1 MMRYLAILVWVGI
14 TSGTAAAQAVF
25 PPDPLWVAFPCAGDV
40 MTDRLGDDP
49 EFLGEL
55 DIVGDIR
62 APAAF
67 HSADVD
73 FLYLRL
79 RLDEDPA
86 PAGIPAP
93 FSWGFELD
101 LDGDLATY
109 EVLVLVDGV
118 ADSVVLFDNTATT
131 LANDPADPADLPPIA
146 TYPFAA
152 AARSID
158 AETATP
164 FGDGA
169 DFFLDIAVPWEDLRT
184 LGLDHTTRVS
194 VWVGS
199 SDLADGLDGDLAC
212 HDGGSGA
219 PTLDGTASGET
230 AGDPGIDS
238 DGDGFTDAEEI
249 EAGSDPDDANS
260 IPLVRL
266 EGGGGCAAGGGG
278 ALACA
283 LALLGLGR
291 NRRRARSG

>member
-1 MMRYLAILVWVGI
+1 MMRYLAILTWLAI

-25 PPDPLWVAFPCAGDV
+25 PPDPLWVAFPCTGNV

-49 EFLGEL
+49 AFLGEL

-67 HSADVD
+67 HSSDVD
-73 FLYLRL
+73 FLYLRI

-93 FSWGFELD
+93 FSWGFEFD
-101 LDGDLATY
+101 LDGNLATY

-158 AETATP
+158 V
-164 FGDGA
+164 DD

-212 HDGGSGA
+212 HDGGTGV

-230 AGDPGIDS
+230 AGDPAIDS

-260 IPLVRL
+260 IPLIRL
-266 EGGGGCAAGGGG
+266 EGGGGCDAGGG
-278 ALACA
+278 ATLACA
-283 LALLGLGR
+283 LALLGLRR